1 MSVAAVFDAMNRA
14 ITGPDG
20 AALARRVNGVIVYKV
35 GEETYTAD
43 LKTEKKAYK
52 GDFKGKPDL
61 TITVKAA
68 DFMSLAEGKLKPQ
81 AAFMRGKIKIKGN
94 MGLAMKLSTVI
105 DAARKAGFEAPSAG
119 AAAASSGAGASSSGA
134 VAASSPGT
142 AALGALEAALGD
154 QGEALVRKVRGIID
168 FKLTKPDSAWRLD
181 LKTGKGTLTQGA
193 GSGKA
198 DLTLTVSDADFAA
211 LADGKLK
218 AQAAFMRGKIK
229 IKGNM
234 GLAMKLQGVFAAARP
249 SKL

>member
-1 MSVAAVFDAMNRA
+1 MNRA
-14 ITGPDG
+14 ITGADG

-35 GEETYTAD
+35 GDETYTAD
-43 LKTEKKAYK
+43 LKSERRAYK

-61 TITVKAA
+61 TITVKPA

-81 AAFMRGKIKIKGN
+81 AAFMRGKIKIKEN

-105 DAARKAGFEAPSAG
+105 DAARKAGFEAPSA
-119 AAAASSGAGASSSGA
+119 APAAASGSS
-134 VAASSPGT
+134 AASGSASTPGT
-142 AALGALEAALGD
+142 AAFAALEAALGD
-154 QGEALVRKVRGIID
+154 QGEALVRKVKGIID
-168 FKLTKPDSAWRLD
+168 FKLTKPESAWRLD

-193 GSGKA
+193 GAGRA

-211 LADGKLK
+211 LAAGKLK
-218 AQAAFMRGKIK
+218 PQAAFMRGKIK